1 MVRYFTTMKYYITI
15 KLRLQIIVMTVY
27 LKYMV
32 KWRKVF
38 AINDCMDYTYK
49 HL

>member
-1 MVRYFTTMKYYITI
+1 MVRYFTTMIYYITI

-27 LKYMV
+27 LYMV

-38 AINDCMDYTYK
+38 AINNCMDYTYK
-49 HL
+49 HV